1 MAALGSRHQG
11 GRRARP
17 ELFATTAAANLR
29 PISTDVP
36 EFDSPQCLSVDDL
49 IASPVMVT
57 RSAALVAAA
66 LLGLVL
72 GPALAAESEI
82 EECGVASVYSGV
94 SEETASGEDTSSE
107 LLTAAHR
114 TLPFGA
120 LVNVKNQDNGRSVVV
135 RVTDRG
141 PFVGGRI
148 IDVSQ
153 IAAREL
159 GFTGLAKVCLAIA
172 WMPTSADHVGK

>member
-1 MAALGSRHQG
+1 MTMRL
-11 GRRARP
+11 
-17 ELFATTAAANLR
+17 
-29 PISTDVP
+29 
-36 EFDSPQCLSVDDL
+36 
-49 IASPVMVT
+49 
-57 RSAALVAAA
+57 SAALCGVVITVACTSAA
-66 LLGLVL
+66 LAQSG
-72 GPALAAESEI
+72 I
-82 EECGVASVYSGV
+82 ASVYAYKG
-94 SEETASGEDTSSE
+94 EKTASGERVQSSA
-107 LLTAAHR
+107 LTAAHR